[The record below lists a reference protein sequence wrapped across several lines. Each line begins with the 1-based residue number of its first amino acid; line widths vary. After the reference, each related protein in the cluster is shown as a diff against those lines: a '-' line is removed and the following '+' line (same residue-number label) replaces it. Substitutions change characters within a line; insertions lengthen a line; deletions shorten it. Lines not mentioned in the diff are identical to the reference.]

1 MNNLYLHTKRI
12 NMKNEIIL
20 GDSLEQMKLI
30 ESETI
35 DLIIADPP
43 YWKVIS
49 EKWDYQWRT
58 EQDYIQWSIQWITEA
73 GRILRKGGSFY
84 VFGYFRTLALLVP
97 YFDELGL
104 ELRQQIMID
113 KGMRAVSGRATKNYK
128 MFPNVTE
135 SCLFIIKDSKP
146 FIKKTLKER
155 QKALNLSSKEINE
168 ALGVASYG
176 GGMWSIYAGNNICEQ
191 VPTLELW
198 QKLQEILQFDMPYS
212 KIAQTFNPQMGVT
225 DVWRDIDFYEEKR
238 FHPTQKPMKLIKR
251 LLLASSNENDLVL
264 DPFGGS
270 GATALACLAL
280 KRQFIT
286 IELDESY
293 HQVISERVKESLE
306 PQGLFNSVHI

>member
-1 MNNLYLHTKRI
+1 MRQ
-12 NMKNEIIL
+12 EIIL
-20 GDSLEQMKLI
+20 GDSIEKLKAI
-30 ESETI
+30 EAETI

-43 YWKVIS
+43 YWKVVS

-58 EQDYIQWSIQWITEA
+58 EQEYIQWSIQWITEA
-73 GRILRKGGSFY
+73 SRTLRKGGSLY
-84 VFGYFRTLALLVP
+84 LFGYFRTLALLVP
-97 YFDELGL
+97 YFDDLGL

-155 QKALNLSSKEINE
+155 QKALNLTSKEINE

-176 GGMWSIYAGNNICEQ
+176 GGMWSIYTGNNICEQ
-191 VPTLELW
+191 VPTEELW
-198 QKLQEILQFDMPYS
+198 EKLQKILQFNIPYS

-286 IELDESY
+286 IELDENY
-293 HQVISERVKESLE
+293 YQIISERVKEALV
-306 PQGLFNSVHI
+306 PQGLFNSVDMV